1 MKGKAA
7 VENYFV
13 FLMKDLNRC
22 KAYKNSS
29 YDCLTTRND
38 QNLVLKFSK
47 KMHRSK
53 QEEKKWKTEQDYHF

>member
-22 KAYKNSS
+22 KAYKNSG

-38 QNLVLKFSK
+38 QNLVLKFS
-47 KMHRSK
+47 
-53 QEEKKWKTEQDYHF
+53 EKNAQK